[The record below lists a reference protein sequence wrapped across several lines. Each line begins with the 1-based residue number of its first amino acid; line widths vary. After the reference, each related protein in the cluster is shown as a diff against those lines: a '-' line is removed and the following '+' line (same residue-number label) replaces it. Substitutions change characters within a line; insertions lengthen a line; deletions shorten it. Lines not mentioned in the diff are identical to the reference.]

1 MNNPSRMNNP
11 SSDSALPETQ
21 AQRDELERTLDESGQ
36 YQELADVQKEPLGQL
51 DPNAE
56 TLEAHGE
63 AFAEAARTGQPI
75 GG

>member
-1 MNNPSRMNNP
+1 MNQTE
-11 SSDSALPETQ
+11 AK
-21 AQRDELERTLDESGQ
+21 AQRDELERTLDETGQ

-56 TLEAHGE
+56 TLETHDA
-63 AFAEAARTGQPI
+63 AWAEAEKTGHPI